1 MLCYSVVVVYR
12 GGGGSEKKGGEEG
25 AEGVEGGRWK
35 ERRGRGGQE
44 ARKRGRRGR
53 GGVEE
58 ATENINLV
66 KNTPNNLVF
75 KKISCNFGWK

>member
-1 MLCYSVVVVYR
+1 LFIEWVGVV
-12 GGGGSEKKGGEEG
+12 KKKERVLGERRARSEEG
-25 AEGVEGGRWK
+25 AK
-35 ERRGRGGQE
+35 RGGE
-44 ARKRGRRGR
+44 GE
-53 GGVEE
+53 GVEE

>member
-1 MLCYSVVVVYR
+1 MKKI
-12 GGGGSEKKGGEEG
+12 GGFGGDGGREGVEDG
-25 AEGVEGGRWK
+25 AEGVEGGAEESRK
-35 ERRGRGGQE
+35 ERSEE

-53 GGVEE
+53 WRGRGIGKE

-75 KKISCNFGWK
+75 KKISCNFGWE

>member
-1 MLCYSVVVVYR
+1 MKKR
-12 GGGGSEKKGGEEG
+12 GVEEG
-25 AEGVEGGRWK
+25 AKESRK
-35 ERRGRGGQE
+35 ERKRRE
-44 ARKRGRRGR
+44 ARKERS
-53 GGVEE
+53 EE